1 MISATPIH
9 RIGMLGSPNTKTPS
23 VKVPT
28 APIEVHT
35 AYAVPIGISFSE
47 YHRNRPLSA
56 ILIPAI
62 ANPMIFIFGKSASL
76 SPSGQPISQSP
87 AINSEIQ

>member
-35 AYAVPIGISFSE
+35 AYAVPIGTSLRE
-47 YHRNRPLSA
+47 YHRNRPLNA
-56 ILIPAI
+56 MLIPAI
-62 ANPMIFIFGKSASL
+62 TKPVIFIFGKSASL
-76 SPSGQPISQSP
+76 SPSGQPISHRP
-87 AINSEIQ
+87 AISSEIQ